1 MTCGT
6 EERESEKSCGK
17 LQGMIMDPRPR
28 DSLNFG
34 ARLPTPNPPT
44 PHMISFSLQQP
55 QLQFFP
61 SYGFHSHNHNN
72 PLVSSHPSPPSVM
85 PGCTT
90 PSPASTTTTEPDNA
104 EDFSE
109 AVADDAILA
118 YINQFLLEDE
128 DEESYPVTSAPVE
141 DSALLAAVEKPFVD
155 ILKSA
160 KPVTANSY
168 EVKSWITDDCHSMGS
183 GRFHDVVTSSLD
195 STQLPREMVQR
206 DVVGAVHK
214 GQKNPRDDDLEVE
227 GRKSKQSTLCD
238 EETVREMFDK
248 VLLCTD
254 KNCAFHSPMP
264 ADAQISGGYVKGSGN
279 RRGRRK
285 GRSGAGA
292 EQETVDLTTLLIHC
306 AQAAAIDDHRNSSE
320 LLKQIRKHSSATGDA
335 GQRLAHYFADGLEA
349 RLAGT
354 GSSIYRSLAAKRTST
369 GDMLKAYNLYVKACP
384 FRIISHFVANMTILN
399 ATKSVTRLHIIDY
412 GIMYGFQWPILMQ
425 RLSKRSGGP
434 PILRITGIDFPLSG
448 FRPAERVEA
457 TGRRLHEYAHMFNVP
472 FEYQAIAAKWDTIQV
487 KDLNIKSDEF
497 IVVNCLYRMRNMMDE
512 TATDDSPRTRV
523 LNTIRKLNP
532 NLFVHGIVSGTYN
545 APFFVTR
552 FKEAMFF
559 FSSIFDMLEANA
571 SRMDEHRLLIERE
584 FFGREAVNVIACE
597 GTERIERPET
607 YKQWQMR
614 NLRAGFR
621 QLPLDREIMTRARYK
636 VSKTYPRDFLVDED
650 NKWMLQG
657 WKGRVIYALSAWS
670 S

>member
-1 MTCGT
+1 
-6 EERESEKSCGK
+6 
-17 LQGMIMDPRPR
+17 MDPRPR
-28 DSLNFG
+28 DDPNLG
-34 ARLPTPNPPT
+34 ARLPTPNPPA

-61 SYGFHSHNHNN
+61 SYGFHGHSHSS
-72 PLVSSHPSPPSVM
+72 PVSSHPSPPSAM

-90 PSPASTTTTEPDNA
+90 PSPASTTTTEPDSV

-109 AVADDAILA
+109 TVADDAVLA

-128 DEESYPVTSAPVE
+128 DEESYPITSAPVE

-155 ILKSA
+155 ILESA
-160 KPVTANSY
+160 KPIAAQGY
-168 EVKSWITDDCHSMGS
+168 EVKSWITDDCDSTGS
-183 GRFHDVVTSSLD
+183 GRFRDVVTSSL
-195 STQLPREMVQR
+195 PREMVR
-206 DVVGAVHK
+206 EGLVGAAHK
-214 GQKNPRDDDLEVE
+214 GQKNPRDEDMEME
-227 GRKSKQSTLCD
+227 GRKSKQSALCD

-254 KNCAFHSPMP
+254 KNCEFHSPMP
-264 ADAQISGGYVKGSGN
+264 ADAQISGGYVKGSRN
-279 RRGRRK
+279 KRGRRK
-285 GRSGAGA
+285 GRSGPGA
-292 EQETVDLTTLLIHC
+292 EEEPVDLTTLLIHC

-349 RLAGT
+349 RLAGS

-369 GDMLKAYNLYVKACP
+369 GDILKAFSLYVKACP
-384 FRIISHFVANMTILN
+384 FRILSHYVANTTILN
-399 ATKSVTRLHIIDY
+399 ATKSATRLHIIDY
-412 GIMYGFQWPILMQ
+412 GIMYGFQWPVLMQ
-425 RLSKRSGGP
+425 RLSKRPGGP
-434 PILRITGIDFPLSG
+434 PYLRITGIDFPLSG

-457 TGRRLHEYAHMFNVP
+457 TGRRLHEYARMFNVP

-487 KDLNIKSDEF
+487 KDLNMKSDEF
-497 IVVNCLYRMRNMMDE
+497 VVVNCLYRMRNMMDE
-512 TATDDSPRTRV
+512 TVTDDSPRTRV

-532 NLFVHGIVSGTYN
+532 HLFVHGIVNGTYN

-571 SRMDEHRLLIERE
+571 LRMDEHRLLIERE

-621 QLPLDREIMTRARYK
+621 QLALDREIMKRARYK
-636 VSKTYPRDFLVDED
+636 VSKSYQGDFLVDED

-657 WKGRVIYALSAWS
+657 WKGRIIYALSAWTS
-670 S
+670 

>member
-1 MTCGT
+1 
-6 EERESEKSCGK
+6 
-17 LQGMIMDPRPR
+17 MDPRPR
-28 DSLNFG
+28 DNLNFG

-55 QLQFFP
+55 QPQFFP

-72 PLVSSHPSPPSVM
+72 PAISSHPSPPSVM

-90 PSPASTTTTEPDNA
+90 PSPASTTTTEADNA
-104 EDFSE
+104 EDLSE
-109 AVADDAILA
+109 AVADDAVLA

-128 DEESYPVTSAPVE
+128 DEESYPVTSVPVE
-141 DSALLAAVEKPFVD
+141 DSVLLAAVEKPFVD

-160 KPVTANSY
+160 NHITAKAY
-168 EVKSWITDDCHSMGS
+168 EVKSWITDDCHSTGS
-183 GRFHDVVTSSLD
+183 GRFHDVVTSTLD
-195 STQLPREMVQR
+195 STQLAPEMVQG
-206 DVVGAVHK
+206 DVVDAVHK
-214 GQKNPRDDDLEVE
+214 GQKNPRDNDLEVE
-227 GRKSKQSTLCD
+227 RRKSKQSALCD

-264 ADAQISGGYVKGSGN
+264 ADAQNSGGYVKGSGN

-292 EQETVDLTTLLIHC
+292 EQEPVDLTTLLIHC

-320 LLKQIRKHSSATGDA
+320 HLKQIRKHSSATGDA

-369 GDMLKAYNLYVKACP
+369 GDMLKAFNLYVKACP
-384 FRIISHFVANMTILN
+384 FRIISHYVANTTILN

-434 PILRITGIDFPLSG
+434 PTLRITGIDFPLSG

-457 TGRRLHEYAHMFNVP
+457 TGRRLHEYARMFNVP

-532 NLFVHGIVSGTYN
+532 HLFVHGIVNGTYN

-584 FFGREAVNVIACE
+584 FFGREAINVIACE

-621 QLPLDREIMTRARYK
+621 QLPLDREIMARARYK

-670 S
+670 T

>member
-1 MTCGT
+1 
-6 EERESEKSCGK
+6 
-17 LQGMIMDPRPR
+17 MIMDPRPR
-28 DSLNFG
+28 DNLNFG

-44 PHMISFSLQQP
+44 PHMISFSLQEP

-72 PLVSSHPSPPSVM
+72 PPVSLHPSPPSLM

-90 PSPASTTTTEPDNA
+90 PSPASTTTTEPDNT

-109 AVADDAILA
+109 AVADDDVLA

-128 DEESYPVTSAPVE
+128 DEEFYPVTSEPVE

-155 ILKSA
+155 IIKSV
-160 KPVTANSY
+160 KPITAQAY
-168 EVKSWITDDCHSMGS
+168 EVKSWITDDCDSTGS
-183 GRFHDVVTSSLD
+183 GRFHDVVTTSLD
-195 STQLPREMVQR
+195 STQLPPEMVQGA
-206 DVVGAVHK
+206 VVGAAHK
-214 GQKNPRDDDLEVE
+214 GQKKPRDEDLELE
-227 GRKSKQSTLCD
+227 ERRRKQSALCD
-238 EETVREMFDK
+238 EETIREMFDK

-254 KNCAFHSPMP
+254 KNCVFRSPVP
-264 ADAQISGGYVKGSGN
+264 ADAQINGGYVKGSGN

-285 GRSGAGA
+285 GRSGAAA
-292 EQETVDLTTLLIHC
+292 EEEPVDLTTLLIHC

-354 GSSIYRSLAAKRTST
+354 GSSIYRSLAAKKTST
-369 GDMLKAYNLYVKACP
+369 GDMLKAFNLYVKACP
-384 FRIISHFVANMTILN
+384 FRIISHFVANRTILN
-399 ATKSVTRLHIIDY
+399 DTKNVTRLHIIDY
-412 GIMYGFQWPILMQ
+412 GIMYGFQWPVFMQ
-425 RLSKRSGGP
+425 HLSKRCGGP
-434 PILRITGIDFPLSG
+434 PSLRITGIDFPLPG
-448 FRPAERVEA
+448 FRPAERIEA
-457 TGRRLHEYAHMFNVP
+457 TGRRLHEYARMFNVP

-497 IVVNCLYRMRNMMDE
+497 VVVNSLYRMRNVMDE

-523 LNTIRKLNP
+523 LNTIRNLNP
-532 NLFVHGIVSGTYN
+532 HLFVHGIVNGTYN

-559 FSSIFDMLEANA
+559 FSSIFDLLEANA

-584 FFGREAVNVIACE
+584 FFGREAINVIACE

-621 QLPLDREIMTRARYK
+621 QLPLDKEIMKRARYK
-636 VSKTYPRDFLVDED
+636 VSKSYPRDFLVDED

>member
-1 MTCGT
+1 
-6 EERESEKSCGK
+6 
-17 LQGMIMDPRPR
+17 
-28 DSLNFG
+28 
-34 ARLPTPNPPT
+34 
-44 PHMISFSLQQP
+44 MISFSLQQP

-61 SYGFHSHNHNN
+61 SYGFHGHSHSS
-72 PLVSSHPSPPSVM
+72 PVSSHPSPPSAM

-90 PSPASTTTTEPDNA
+90 PSPASTTTTEPDSV

-109 AVADDAILA
+109 TVADDAVLA

-128 DEESYPVTSAPVE
+128 DEESYPITSAPVE

-155 ILKSA
+155 ILESA
-160 KPVTANSY
+160 KPIAAQGY
-168 EVKSWITDDCHSMGS
+168 EVKSWITDDCDSTGS
-183 GRFHDVVTSSLD
+183 GRFRDVVTSSL
-195 STQLPREMVQR
+195 PREMVR
-206 DVVGAVHK
+206 EGLVGAAHK
-214 GQKNPRDDDLEVE
+214 GQKNPRDEDMEME
-227 GRKSKQSTLCD
+227 GRKSKQSALCD

-248 VLLCTD
+248 
-254 KNCAFHSPMP
+254 
-264 ADAQISGGYVKGSGN
+264 
-279 RRGRRK
+279 
-285 GRSGAGA
+285 
-292 EQETVDLTTLLIHC
+292 
-306 AQAAAIDDHRNSSE
+306 AAAIDDHRNSSE

-349 RLAGT
+349 RLAGS

-369 GDMLKAYNLYVKACP
+369 GDILKAFSLYVKACP
-384 FRIISHFVANMTILN
+384 FRILSHYVANTTILN
-399 ATKSVTRLHIIDY
+399 ATKSATRLHIIDY
-412 GIMYGFQWPILMQ
+412 GIMYGFQWPVLMQ
-425 RLSKRSGGP
+425 RLSKRPGGP
-434 PILRITGIDFPLSG
+434 PYLRITGIDFPLSG

-457 TGRRLHEYAHMFNVP
+457 TGRRLHEYARMFNVP

-487 KDLNIKSDEF
+487 KDLNMKSDEF
-497 IVVNCLYRMRNMMDE
+497 VVVNCLYRMRNMMDE
-512 TATDDSPRTRV
+512 TVTDDSPRTRV

-532 NLFVHGIVSGTYN
+532 HLFVHGIVNGTYN

-571 SRMDEHRLLIERE
+571 LRMDEHRLLIERE

-621 QLPLDREIMTRARYK
+621 QLALDREIMKRARYK
-636 VSKTYPRDFLVDED
+636 VSKSYQGDFLVDED

-657 WKGRVIYALSAWS
+657 WKGRIIYALSAWTS
-670 S
+670 

>member
-1 MTCGT
+1 
-6 EERESEKSCGK
+6 
-17 LQGMIMDPRPR
+17 MIMDPRPR
-28 DSLNFG
+28 DNINFG

-72 PLVSSHPSPPSVM
+72 PPVSSHPSPPSVM

-90 PSPASTTTTEPDNA
+90 PSPASTTTTEPNNA

-160 KPVTANSY
+160 KPITAQAY
-168 EVKSWITDDCHSMGS
+168 EVKSWITDDCDSTGS

-195 STQLPREMVQR
+195 STQLPRETVQG

-227 GRKSKQSTLCD
+227 GRKSKQSALCD

-254 KNCAFHSPMP
+254 KNCAFHTPMP

-292 EQETVDLTTLLIHC
+292 EQEPVDLTTLLIHC

-335 GQRLAHYFADGLEA
+335 GQRLAHYFADGLKA

-369 GDMLKAYNLYVKACP
+369 GDMLKAFNLYVKACP
-384 FRIISHFVANMTILN
+384 FRIISHYVANMTILN
-399 ATKSVTRLHIIDY
+399 ATKSVTRLHIIEF

-425 RLSKRSGGP
+425 HLSKRSGGP

-457 TGRRLHEYAHMFNVP
+457 TGRRLHEYARMFNVP

-532 NLFVHGIVSGTYN
+532 NLFVHGIVNGTYN

-621 QLPLDREIMTRARYK
+621 QLPLDREIMKRARYK
-636 VSKTYPRDFLVDED
+636 LSKTYPRDFLVDED

>member
-1 MTCGT
+1 
-6 EERESEKSCGK
+6 
-17 LQGMIMDPRPR
+17 
-28 DSLNFG
+28 
-34 ARLPTPNPPT
+34 
-44 PHMISFSLQQP
+44 
-55 QLQFFP
+55 
-61 SYGFHSHNHNN
+61 
-72 PLVSSHPSPPSVM
+72 
-85 PGCTT
+85 
-90 PSPASTTTTEPDNA
+90 
-104 EDFSE
+104 
-109 AVADDAILA
+109 
-118 YINQFLLEDE
+118 
-128 DEESYPVTSAPVE
+128 
-141 DSALLAAVEKPFVD
+141 
-155 ILKSA
+155 
-160 KPVTANSY
+160 
-168 EVKSWITDDCHSMGS
+168 
-183 GRFHDVVTSSLD
+183 
-195 STQLPREMVQR
+195 
-206 DVVGAVHK
+206 
-214 GQKNPRDDDLEVE
+214 
-227 GRKSKQSTLCD
+227 
-238 EETVREMFDK
+238 
-248 VLLCTD
+248 
-254 KNCAFHSPMP
+254 
-264 ADAQISGGYVKGSGN
+264 VKGSGN

-285 GRSGAGA
+285 GGSGAGA
-292 EQETVDLTTLLIHC
+292 EQEPVDLATLLIHC

-335 GQRLAHYFADGLEA
+335 GQRLAHYFADGLKA

-369 GDMLKAYNLYVKACP
+369 GDMLKAFNLYVKACP
-384 FRIISHFVANMTILN
+384 FRIISHYVANMTILN
-399 ATKSVTRLHIIDY
+399 ATKSVTRLHIIEY

-425 RLSKRSGGP
+425 HLSKRSGGP

-457 TGRRLHEYAHMFNVP
+457 TGRRLHEYARMFNVP

-532 NLFVHGIVSGTYN
+532 NLFVHGIVNGTYN

-621 QLPLDREIMTRARYK
+621 QLPLDREIMKRARYK
-636 VSKTYPRDFLVDED
+636 LSKTYPRDFLVDED